1 MIHKNSDI
9 QSKKIGNDT
18 KIWQY
23 CIVLPDAIIGKKLP
37 NLLSLFYRE
46 QCSYWE

>member
-23 CIVLPDAIIGKKLP
+23 CIVLPDAIIGKIAKFALIV
-37 NLLSLFYRE
+37 L
-46 QCSYWE
+46 